1 MNSRWNLLHLA
12 RGSDLIYFGIQD
24 YEKEDDAMF
33 KKVLV
38 PTDFSGYAHRMQECL
53 TSVPGI
59 EEIVLLHVLDAGN
72 PMSLE
77 KMGWSY
83 DTLIDEAR
91 TRLAEQ
97 ADHMARGLKTNL
109 GVKPLLKVIVE
120 PMSGADGVNL
130 QRLKPQE
137 GVQVIDGG
145 SVGEAIVRTAA
156 GEAVSLICMGAQGK
170 GLVEG
175 MLLGSVSTEVLR
187 NAECDLLIIRH
198 RALDTEGEK
207 GAQGKLCQNIF
218 SKIMLT
224 TDFSS
229 AGEEAII
236 RAEELNGVHEI
247 LLVYV
252 IGSDGEFDEAASRLN
267 LLRERLASKDRKVT
281 VHVLQGHPAKEIL
294 TLAKKQDVSLIMMS
308 SQGKSWSR
316 QIRVGSTTFDVSRRA
331 ECPVLVVRNK
341 KR

>member
-1 MNSRWNLLHLA
+1 LEKKA
-12 RGSDLIYFGIQD
+12 RAVWRAAVDLIYFGIQNCVS
-24 YEKEDDAMF
+24 EDDAMF

-38 PTDFSGYAHRMQECL
+38 PTDFSSYAHRMQECL
-53 TSVPGI
+53 TSIPGI

-97 ADHMARGLKTNL
+97 ADHLAHEVKTDL
-109 GVKPLLKVIVE
+109 GVKPLLKIIVE

-130 QRLKPQE
+130 QRIKTRDETAL
-137 GVQVIDGG
+137 IDGG
-145 SVGEAIVRTAA
+145 SVGEAIVRTA
-156 GEAVSLICMGAQGK
+156 GEEAVSLICMGAQGK

-198 RALDTEGEK
+198 RALDAEGK
-207 GAQGKLCQNIF
+207 QGANDRLCQDIF

-224 TDFSS
+224 TDFSK
-229 AGEEAII
+229 AGEEAAIM
-236 RAEELNGVHEI
+236 AEELNGVHDI
-247 LLVYV
+247 LLVHV
-252 IGSDGEFDEAASRLN
+252 IGDDGEFDEAASRLN
-267 LLRERLASKDRKVT
+267 LLRERLASKDRRVT
-281 VHVLQGHPAKEIL
+281 VHVLQGQPAKEIL

-331 ECPVLVVRNK
+331 KCPVLVVRSKN
-341 KR
+341 

>member
-1 MNSRWNLLHLA
+1 
-12 RGSDLIYFGIQD
+12 
-24 YEKEDDAMF
+24 MF

-38 PTDFSGYAHRMQECL
+38 PTDFSSYAHRMQECL

-83 DTLIDEAR
+83 DTLVDEAK

-97 ADHMARGLKTNL
+97 ADHLARVMKTNTV
-109 GVKPLLKVIVE
+109 VKPILKVIVE

-137 GVQVIDGG
+137 GGQIIDGG
-145 SVGEAIVRTAA
+145 SVGEAIVRTA
-156 GEAVSLICMGAQGK
+156 GEEAVSLICMGAQGK

-175 MLLGSVSTEVLR
+175 ILLGSVSTEVLR
-187 NAECDLLIIRH
+187 RAECDLLIIRH
-198 RALDTEGEK
+198 KALDAG
-207 GAQGKLCQNIF
+207 GKHEAENMFCQDIF

-224 TDFSS
+224 TDFSK
-229 AGEEAII
+229 AGEEAVIT
-236 RAEELNGVHEI
+236 AEDLNGVHEI
-247 LLVYV
+247 LLVHV
-252 IGSDGEFDEAASRLN
+252 IGDDGEFDEAASRLN
-267 LLRERLASKDRKVT
+267 LLRERMASKDRRVT
-281 VHVLQGHPAKEIL
+281 VHVLQGQPAKEIL

-316 QIRVGSTTFDVSRRA
+316 QIRVGSTTFDVSRSA
-331 ECPVLVVRNK
+331 ECPVLVVRTK
-341 KR
+341 K